1 MRICWR
7 LFLRWD
13 DDFVN
18 DGLVGKEM
26 KLVMLENVNYII
38 WDNILSVDLYMYV
51 KIFVKVSWVGVYI
64 VYL

>member
-1 MRICWR
+1 
-7 LFLRWD
+7 
-13 DDFVN
+13 
-18 DGLVGKEM
+18 M

-51 KIFVKVSWVGVYI
+51 KIFVMVSWVGVYI